1 MTLSML
7 GTWSNHFKF
16 IRTRNGHCK
25 LQELKSCISW
35 NLGIMG
41 AFHISHCYLMHNKF
55 LIIGE
60 RERERERVTIVHG
73 NSFCISPSYDNTWFL
88 ERTTPCVLPNFCV
101 SYLIAFEENL
111 VAPHIVMALIFHF
124 GNIEILIA
132 FITLCK

>member
-1 MTLSML
+1 ML

-16 IRTRNGHCK
+16 VRTRNGHCK
-25 LQELKSCISW
+25 LQELKSRISW
-35 NLGIMG
+35 NLGTTRPFVYLIVIWCI
-41 AFHISHCYLMHNKF
+41 ISFSSL
-55 LIIGE
+55 E

-88 ERTTPCVLPNFCV
+88 QRTTPYVLPNFCV